1 MTTLH
6 IYLPQDRLHALAC
19 GGTLPDRTSG
29 SALFADIS
37 GSTALTEGMRQA
49 LGLRRGANEVYAW
62 AAAVGNRERAHT
74 VLTNLGVA
82 AAVRK
87 DYPAARDYTLQSLAL
102 VRETCSQRKI
112 AFQLINLGE
121 FETKLGNLPAAR
133 VNLRDGLAVSFRLGM
148 LPMMVS
154 AVTNF
159 GKLAYEN
166 EEVT

>member
-19 GGTLPDRTSG
+19 GGTLPERTSG

-74 VLTNLGVA
+74 VLTNL
-82 AAVRK
+82 
-87 DYPAARDYTLQSLAL
+87 
-102 VRETCSQRKI
+102 
-112 AFQLINLGE
+112 
-121 FETKLGNLPAAR
+121 
-133 VNLRDGLAVSFRLGM
+133 
-148 LPMMVS
+148 
-154 AVTNF
+154 
-159 GKLAYEN
+159 
-166 EEVT
+166 